1 MKEFIE
7 FIAKYLVDNPDSI
20 VVEEKLQEENK
31 TVYTLKVH
39 SSDVGKVIGRKG
51 KNAQAI
57 RTLLT
62 ASAAKDGKKVILEIL
77 D

>member
-7 FIAKYLVDNPDSI
+7 FVAKYLVDNPDN
-20 VVEEKLQEENK
+20 VLVEEKSSEENK
-31 TVYTLKVH
+31 TVYTLKVN
-39 SSDVGKVIGRKG
+39 SADVGKVIGRKG
-51 KNAQAI
+51 KNAQAV

-62 ASAAKDGKKVILEIL
+62 AAAARDGKKVILEIL

>member
-7 FIAKYLVDNPDSI
+7 FIAKYLVDNPESI